1 MRQPKVAGC
10 STRRTYVWEF
20 GNEGRPPYPRIPAG
34 CPHAALTCMDFVDEG
49 PSGPSMQSRVAHP
62 CGFLSSF
69 TICFLQGWVLDLLA
83 TISTLK
89 ARKHTVNC
97 DIRIGSQFESPVRSN
112 AIKLHFPRKPRC
124 SFKLRNFLALV
135 SRETRNKTRRQIA
148 QMSTRRHFPHDGGQE
163 FCRWRWARRRSPTH
177 SMKFSI
183 WARYF
188 QESRKNLRASSGEV
202 SGPRKVSKRHL
213 I

>member
-1 MRQPKVAGC
+1 MKVARLILAYWPGA
-10 STRRTYVWEF
+10 RTPHLRVWTLWMKDQVP
-20 GNEGRPPYPRIPAG
+20 RPCNPG
-34 CPHAALTCMDFVDEG
+34 G
-49 PSGPSMQSRVAHP
+49 PSLRFFVKFHDMLFARVGPGS
-62 CGFLSSF
+62 
-69 TICFLQGWVLDLLA
+69 VLDLLA

-163 FCRWRWARRRSPTH
+163 FCRWRWARWRWARRRSPTH

-188 QESRKNLRASSGEV
+188 QESRKNLRASSGEA